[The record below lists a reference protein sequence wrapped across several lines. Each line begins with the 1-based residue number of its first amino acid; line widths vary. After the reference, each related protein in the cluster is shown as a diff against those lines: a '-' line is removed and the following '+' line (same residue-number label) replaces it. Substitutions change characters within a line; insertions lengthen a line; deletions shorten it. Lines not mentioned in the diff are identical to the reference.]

1 MEKSLKNYQVLDLL
15 NNGFAEVTALT
26 LEPAHAYKV
35 GKFRRAIIASYQA
48 TQEER
53 KAILK
58 DLGIEDAQAF
68 DKESQEI
75 FKGEDEGKKKERV
88 ELLGKLNA
96 QVGELMNEDAKVEA
110 RAIPFEEW
118 LKLRK
123 ENSSKEIGGKTQDII
138 PNHIEDLL
146 LGILWNEP
154 QED

>member
-26 LEPAHAYKV
+26 LAPAHAYKV

-58 DLGIEDAQAF
+58 DLGVEDPQAF

-75 FKGEDEGKKKERV
+75 FKGEDEAKKKERI

-96 QVGELMNEDAKVEA
+96 QVNELMQEDAKVEA
-110 RAIPFEEW
+110 KAIPFEEW

-123 ENSSKEIGGKTQDII
+123 ENSSKEIDGKSRDLI
-138 PNHIEDLL
+138 PNASEDAL

-154 QED
+154 NEE

>member
-15 NNGFAEVTALT
+15 NAGFIEVTALT
-26 LEPAHAYKV
+26 LAPAHAFKV

-53 KAILK
+53 KAIIK
-58 DLGIEDAQAF
+58 DFGIEDTQAF

-75 FKGEDEGKKKERV
+75 FKGEDEAKKKERI

-96 QVGELMNEDAKVEA
+96 QVNELMQEDAKVEA
-110 RAIPFEEW
+110 KAIPFEEW

-123 ENSSKEIGGKTQDII
+123 ENSSREINGKTQDII

-146 LGILWNEP
+146 LDILWNEP
-154 QED
+154 NEE